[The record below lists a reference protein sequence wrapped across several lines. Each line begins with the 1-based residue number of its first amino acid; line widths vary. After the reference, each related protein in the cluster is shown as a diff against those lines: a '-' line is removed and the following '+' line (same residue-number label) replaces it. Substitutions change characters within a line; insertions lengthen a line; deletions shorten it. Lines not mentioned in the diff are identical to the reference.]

1 MDSFLQTRLEKL
13 NLKRKML
20 VLYLGCVLMPLVITD
35 TFVFGIVIRSEQGN
49 ERHKMQNVVSAVKYS
64 LKTETER
71 AAALAKSI

>member
-1 MDSFLQTRLEKL
+1 MGRRKEILKRMDSFLQTRLEKL

-49 ERHKMQNVVSAVKYS
+49 ERQGK
-64 LKTETER
+64 
-71 AAALAKSI
+71 